1 MAGWLLCHKRAG
13 GRPRKCLAMIPKA
26 ASYRAKHPSGRLL
39 ALNRA
44 PRLPVSAHSDSC
56 RRPPPHLLGQT
67 RGLAH
72 RPSRLRLPRRRPG
85 SSVDS
90 PLLSFCLVRPFL
102 RHPSIGSYA
111 SPLLHTGSRKRF
123 HQRPGMYVISRQV
136 KRLNTRYSIR
146 RAPRG
151 TSGTPR
157 DPPQGLDSESPMAAG
172 RSPARTYRSR
182 CCGF

>member
-1 MAGWLLCHKRAG
+1 MLGEDPERRKLLSSERSVGSPAKVKSGASPAGIR
-13 GRPRKCLAMIPKA
+13 
-26 ASYRAKHPSGRLL
+26 HP
-39 ALNRA
+39 
-44 PRLPVSAHSDSC
+44 DSC
-56 RRPPPHLLGQT
+56 RRAAPHLLGQT

-72 RPSRLRLPRRRPG
+72 RAPRLRLPRRRPG

-102 RHPSIGSYA
+102 RHPLIGSYA

-123 HQRPGMYVISRQV
+123 YQRPEYTTLSRRV

-146 RAPRG
+146 HAPRG
-151 TSGTPR
+151 TSGTQP
-157 DPPQGLDSESPMAAG
+157 DSPPGLDSESPTAAG
-172 RSPARTYRSR
+172 RSPARIYRSR